1 MRLRD
6 EHIIVLQIIP
16 LPKTPTEDIQ
26 HHQRS
31 AMRLHI
37 KYNLIPLAT
46 TPKKQAKQS
55 RLKEDIIACVAL
67 VVVGIYYR
75 HYIPI

>member
-1 MRLRD
+1 
-6 EHIIVLQIIP
+6 
-16 LPKTPTEDIQ
+16 
-26 HHQRS
+26 
-31 AMRLHI
+31 MRLHI